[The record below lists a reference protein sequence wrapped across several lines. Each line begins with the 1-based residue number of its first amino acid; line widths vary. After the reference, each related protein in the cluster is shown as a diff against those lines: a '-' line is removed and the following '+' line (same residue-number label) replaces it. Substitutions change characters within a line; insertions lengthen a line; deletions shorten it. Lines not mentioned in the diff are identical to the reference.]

1 MSNRRI
7 AMILLDHFDA
17 NSKRANTIDITAIII

>member
-7 AMILLDHFDA
+7 AMILLDHFDV
-17 NSKRANTIDITAIII
+17 NCERAKTIDITAIII